1 MVDWNDEQEPPPTE
15 EELVESERL
24 RRELEVK
31 DSTHPDAELARAL
44 HHAVDPRPLDE
55 LAHRRI
61 LDRVVPKRP
70 WRWYQRSEVY
80 IAFAAAAAV
89 LIAFFSLR
97 TQNGTQSAPPASL
110 VEAHTTQALFKDA
123 FPREGETSK
132 RMDAIVASRNRD
144 LRNNRYARWG
154 VK

>member
-1 MVDWNDEQEPPPTE
+1 MVDWNDELEPPPTD
-15 EELVESERL
+15 EELAESERL

-31 DSTHPDAELARAL
+31 DSTHPGAELARAL
-44 HHAVDPRPLDE
+44 RNAVDPRPLDPFT
-55 LAHRRI
+55 HRRI
-61 LDRVVPKRP
+61 LDQAVPKHSY
-70 WRWYQRSEVY
+70 RWYQRAEIY

-97 TQNGTQSAPPASL
+97 TQSEAPRAAAL
-110 VEAHTTQALFKDA
+110 VHPHSTQALFKDA
-123 FPREGETSK
+123 FPKEGETSK

>member
-31 DSTHPDAELARAL
+31 GSKHPDVELARAL
-44 HHAVDPRPLDE
+44 HHAVAPRPLDE

-61 LDRVVPKRP
+61 LDHAVPKHSY
-70 WRWYQRSEVY
+70 RWYQRAEVY

-89 LIAFFSLR
+89 LIAFVSLR
-97 TQNGTQSAPPASL
+97 KESAPAPTAAL
-110 VEAHTTQALFKDA
+110 VQPHSTQALFKEA
-123 FPREGETSK
+123 FPKEGETSK

-144 LRNNRYARWG
+144 LRSNRYARWG

>member
-31 DSTHPDAELARAL
+31 DSKHPDVELARAL
-44 HHAVDPRPLDE
+44 HHAVDPRPLDA
-55 LAHRRI
+55 LTHRRI
-61 LDRVVPKRP
+61 LDRAVPKHSY
-70 WRWYQRSEVY
+70 RWYQRTEVY

-97 TQNGTQSAPPASL
+97 TQSAPSSSAAL
-110 VEAHTTQALFKDA
+110 VQVHSTQALFKDA
-123 FPREGETSK
+123 FPKEGDTSK
-132 RMDAIVASRNRD
+132 RMDAIVASRTRD
-144 LRNNRYARWG
+144 LRSNRYARWG

>member
-31 DSTHPDAELARAL
+31 HSTHPDVELARAL
-44 HHAVDPRPLDE
+44 HHAVDPRPLDPFT
-55 LAHRRI
+55 HRRI
-61 LDRVVPKRP
+61 LDQAVPKHSY
-70 WRWYQRSEVY
+70 RWYQRAEVY
-80 IAFAAAAAV
+80 IALAAAAAV
-89 LIAFFSLR
+89 LIAFVSLR
-97 TQNGTQSAPPASL
+97 TQNTAPPAAAL
-110 VEAHTTQALFKDA
+110 VQPHSTQGLFKDA
-123 FPREGETSK
+123 FPKEGDTSK